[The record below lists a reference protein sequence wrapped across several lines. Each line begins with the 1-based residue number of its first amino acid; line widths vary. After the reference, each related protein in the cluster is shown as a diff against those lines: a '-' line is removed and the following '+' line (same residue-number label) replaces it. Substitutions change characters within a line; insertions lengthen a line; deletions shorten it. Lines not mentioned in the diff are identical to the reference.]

1 MQQKND
7 EKFFNKFLN
16 LNCTRP
22 HLNSPDSYT
31 MADKKDTKPADTKP
45 EDKKDNKDE
54 KKDQPIR
61 ALDEGDIHIL
71 RTYVCTEYFYN
82 ILLDNWKL
90 IWCILFNY
98 NYFFLGSRPLRRRN

>member
-71 RTYVCTEYFYN
+71 RTYVCTKYFYN
-82 ILLDNWKL
+82 ILLELEINL
-90 IWCILFNY
+90 VHFV
-98 NYFFLGSRPLRRRN
+98 